1 MEFPNLAADPAA
13 QREYE
18 LLKVLAEHYFGSM
31 LVTDSKGRFLYVN
44 DGCCKLL
51 GIDRETLLG
60 LSIYDTLHDYCHAT
74 SASSIKT
81 LETKKECLSNHTLQD
96 SGKQVLALSRPH
108 FGPDGE
114 YVPTYSWDERELYT
128 LLEKFDQERD
138 NIRSVIRFMQGTD
151 KTPDML
157 IAESQP
163 MRSLLEY
170 ADHIAAVDSTVI
182 IYGESGS
189 GKEMFAKY
197 IHAKSERADQVF
209 IPINCASL
217 PPSLLEAEM
226 FGYEKGT
233 FTGGMKDGKI
243 GLFEFADKGTV
254 FLDEIGE
261 MPLELQAKL
270 LRIIENGEIKRLGS
284 NQIIKSDVR
293 IIAATNRD
301 LAEMVREKTFRAD
314 LYYRLNVLVV
324 NVPPLR
330 ERTEDIRPLAEHFVQ
345 AFNKKYGFT
354 KRLGP
359 DTIQVMEQYDWPGN
373 VRELRNTVERM
384 MVESKNT
391 LIELHSFRKVDT
403 VVVERPAGGG
413 PVPSLPAGYGPMP
426 AAVHHRRGGR
436 VRRGSASGGAADGAA
451 SFHIVPKNGEAGPP
465 PAQGR
470 SPGAIKKEDTPQGVL
485 FFRMEFTSWQRR
497 PRPPWRPGRKGR
509 CRRCSP
515 RT

>member
-1 MEFPNLAADPAA
+1 MEFPNLATDPAA

-31 LVTDSKGRFLYVN
+31 LITDSKGRFLYVN

-51 GIDRETLLG
+51 GIDRETLLN

-114 YVPTYSWDERELYT
+114 LEYVPTYSWDERELYT

-157 IAESQP
+157 LAESQS

-170 ADHIAAVDSTVI
+170 AGHIAAVDSTVI
-182 IYGESGS
+182 IYGESSS

-197 IHAKSERADQVF
+197 IHAKSGRADQVF

-293 IIAATNRD
+293 IIAATNRN

-330 ERTEDIRPLAEHFVQ
+330 ERTEDIRPLAEHFLK
-345 AFNKKYGFT
+345 AFNKKYGYT

-373 VRELRNTVERM
+373 VRKLRNTVERM
-384 MVESKNT
+384 IVESKNT
-391 LIELHSFRKVDT
+391 LIELQSFRKVDT
-403 VVVERPAGGG
+403 VVVERPAP
-413 PVPSLPAGYGPMP
+413 PVVDPSLPYQQAMDEYQRQYITAVVDECGGDLRR
-426 AAVHHRRGGR
+426 AA
-436 VRRGSASGGAADGAA
+436 A
-451 SFHIVPKNGEAGPP
+451 
-465 PAQGR
+465 
-470 SPGAIKKEDTPQGVL
+470 
-485 FFRMEFTSWQRR
+485 RMELHLSTLY
-497 PRPPWRPGRKGR
+497 RKMEKLGLPLHKEE
-509 CRRCSP
+509 SP
-515 RT
+515 ET

>member
-1 MEFPNLAADPAA
+1 MEVPNLAADPAA
-13 QREYE
+13 QREYA
-18 LLKVLAEHYFGSM
+18 LLKVLVENYFGSM
-31 LVTDSKGRFLYVN
+31 MVTDNQGRFLYVN
-44 DGCCKLL
+44 DGCCRLL
-51 GIDRETLLG
+51 GIDRQTLLSI
-60 LSIYDTLHDYCHAT
+60 SIYDTLHDYCHAT

-96 SGKQVLALSRPH
+96 SGKRVLALSRPH
-108 FGPDGE
+108 FGPDGELE

-138 NIRSVIRFMQGTD
+138 NIRSFIRFMQGTD

-197 IHAKSERADQVF
+197 IHAKSGRADQVF

-243 GLFEFADKGTV
+243 GLFEFANKGTV

-330 ERTEDIRPLAEHFVQ
+330 KRTEDIRPLAEHFVQ
-345 AFNKKYGFT
+345 AFNKKYGYT
-354 KRLGP
+354 KRLAP
-359 DTIQVMEQYDWPGN
+359 DPIQVMEQYDWPGN
-373 VRELRNTVERM
+373 VRELRN
-384 MVESKNT
+384 
-391 LIELHSFRKVDT
+391 
-403 VVVERPAGGG
+403 VVEKLLIMSDGHKIT
-413 PVPSLPAGYGPMP
+413 VDSLYTYIFDYDTFNSTKSADNSVFSEKDEISQALSQCRGNVTK
-426 AAVHHRRGGR
+426 AAAMLGITRDTLYR
-436 VRRGSASGGAADGAA
+436 
-451 SFHIVPKNGEAGPP
+451 KM
-465 PAQGR
+465 
-470 SPGAIKKEDTPQGVL
+470 KKYDITN
-485 FFRMEFTSWQRR
+485 
-497 PRPPWRPGRKGR
+497 RK
-509 CRRCSP
+509 
-515 RT
+515 

>member
-1 MEFPNLAADPAA
+1 M
-13 QREYE
+13 
-18 LLKVLAEHYFGSM
+18 
-31 LVTDSKGRFLYVN
+31 
-44 DGCCKLL
+44 
-51 GIDRETLLG
+51 
-60 LSIYDTLHDYCHAT
+60 
-74 SASSIKT
+74 
-81 LETKKECLSNHTLQD
+81 
-96 SGKQVLALSRPH
+96 LALSRPH
-108 FGPDGE
+108 FGPDGELE

-157 IAESQP
+157 IAESQS

-170 ADHIAAVDSTVI
+170 AGHIAAVDSTVI

-197 IHAKSERADQVF
+197 IHAKSGRADQVF

-293 IIAATNRD
+293 IIAATNRN

-330 ERTEDIRPLAEHFVQ
+330 ERTEDIRPLAEHFLK
-345 AFNKKYGFT
+345 AFNKKYGYT

-384 MVESKNT
+384 IVESKNT
-391 LIELHSFRKVDT
+391 LIELQSFRKVDT
-403 VVVERPAGGG
+403 VVVERPA
-413 PVPSLPAGYGPMP
+413 PPAVDPSLPYQQAMDEYQRQYITAVVDECGGDLRR
-426 AAVHHRRGGR
+426 AA
-436 VRRGSASGGAADGAA
+436 A
-451 SFHIVPKNGEAGPP
+451 
-465 PAQGR
+465 
-470 SPGAIKKEDTPQGVL
+470 
-485 FFRMEFTSWQRR
+485 RMELHLSTLY
-497 PRPPWRPGRKGR
+497 RKMEKLGLPLHKEE
-509 CRRCSP
+509 SP
-515 RT
+515 ET

>member
-1 MEFPNLAADPAA
+1 MTKREKGDVTEFPNLATDPAA

-31 LVTDSKGRFLYVN
+31 LITDSKGRFLYVN

-51 GIDRETLLG
+51 GIDRETLLN

-114 YVPTYSWDERELYT
+114 LEYVPTYSWDERELYT

-157 IAESQP
+157 LAESQS

-170 ADHIAAVDSTVI
+170 AGHIAAVDSTVI
-182 IYGESGS
+182 IYGESSS

-197 IHAKSERADQVF
+197 IHAKSGRADQVF

-293 IIAATNRD
+293 IIAATNRN

-330 ERTEDIRPLAEHFVQ
+330 ERTEDIRPLAEHFLK
-345 AFNKKYGFT
+345 AFNKKYGYT

-373 VRELRNTVERM
+373 VRKLRNTVERM
-384 MVESKNT
+384 IVESKNT
-391 LIELHSFRKVDT
+391 LIELQSFRKVDT
-403 VVVERPAGGG
+403 VVVERPAP
-413 PVPSLPAGYGPMP
+413 PVVDPSLPYQQAMDEYQRQYITAVVDECGGDLRR
-426 AAVHHRRGGR
+426 AA
-436 VRRGSASGGAADGAA
+436 A
-451 SFHIVPKNGEAGPP
+451 
-465 PAQGR
+465 
-470 SPGAIKKEDTPQGVL
+470 
-485 FFRMEFTSWQRR
+485 RMELHLSTLY
-497 PRPPWRPGRKGR
+497 RKMEKLGLPLHKEE
-509 CRRCSP
+509 SP
-515 RT
+515 ET

>member
-1 MEFPNLAADPAA
+1 MEFPNLATDPAA

-31 LVTDSKGRFLYVN
+31 LITDSKGRFLYVN
-44 DGCCKLL
+44 DGCCRLL
-51 GIDRETLLG
+51 GIDRETLLN

-114 YVPTYSWDERELYT
+114 LEYVPTYSWDERELYT

-157 IAESQP
+157 IAESQS

-170 ADHIAAVDSTVI
+170 AGHIAAVDSTVI

-197 IHAKSERADQVF
+197 IHAKSGRADQVF

-293 IIAATNRD
+293 IIAATNRN

-330 ERTEDIRPLAEHFVQ
+330 ERTEDIRPLAEHFLK
-345 AFNKKYGFT
+345 AFNKKYGYT

-384 MVESKNT
+384 IVESKNT
-391 LIELHSFRKVDT
+391 LIELQSFRKVDT
-403 VVVERPAGGG
+403 VVVERPA
-413 PVPSLPAGYGPMP
+413 PPAVDPSLPYQQAMDEYQRQYITAVVDECGGDLRR
-426 AAVHHRRGGR
+426 AA
-436 VRRGSASGGAADGAA
+436 A
-451 SFHIVPKNGEAGPP
+451 
-465 PAQGR
+465 
-470 SPGAIKKEDTPQGVL
+470 
-485 FFRMEFTSWQRR
+485 RMELHLSTLY
-497 PRPPWRPGRKGR
+497 RKMEKLGLPLHKEE
-509 CRRCSP
+509 SP
-515 RT
+515 ET

>member
-1 MEFPNLAADPAA
+1 M
-13 QREYE
+13 
-18 LLKVLAEHYFGSM
+18 
-31 LVTDSKGRFLYVN
+31 
-44 DGCCKLL
+44 
-51 GIDRETLLG
+51 
-60 LSIYDTLHDYCHAT
+60 
-74 SASSIKT
+74 
-81 LETKKECLSNHTLQD
+81 
-96 SGKQVLALSRPH
+96 LALSRPH
-108 FGPDGE
+108 FGPDGELE

-157 IAESQP
+157 IAESQS

-170 ADHIAAVDSTVI
+170 AGHIAAVDSTVI

-197 IHAKSERADQVF
+197 IHAKSGRADQVF

-293 IIAATNRD
+293 IIAATNRN

-330 ERTEDIRPLAEHFVQ
+330 ERTEDIRPLAEHFLK
-345 AFNKKYGFT
+345 AFNKKYGYT

-384 MVESKNT
+384 IVESKNT
-391 LIELHSFRKVDT
+391 LIELQSFRKVDT
-403 VVVERPAGGG
+403 VVVERPAP
-413 PVPSLPAGYGPMP
+413 PVVDPSLPYQQAMDEYQRQYITAVVDECGGDLRR
-426 AAVHHRRGGR
+426 AA
-436 VRRGSASGGAADGAA
+436 A
-451 SFHIVPKNGEAGPP
+451 
-465 PAQGR
+465 
-470 SPGAIKKEDTPQGVL
+470 
-485 FFRMEFTSWQRR
+485 RMELHLSTLY
-497 PRPPWRPGRKGR
+497 RKMEKLGLPLHKEE
-509 CRRCSP
+509 SP
-515 RT
+515 ET

>member
-1 MEFPNLAADPAA
+1 MEFPNLATDPAA

-31 LVTDSKGRFLYVN
+31 LITDSKGRFLYVN

-51 GIDRETLLG
+51 GIDRETLLN

-114 YVPTYSWDERELYT
+114 LEYVPTYSWDERELYT

-157 IAESQP
+157 IAESQS

-170 ADHIAAVDSTVI
+170 AGHIAAVDSTVI

-197 IHAKSERADQVF
+197 IHAKSGRADQVF

-270 LRIIENGEIKRLGS
+270 LRIIENGEIKRMGS

-293 IIAATNRD
+293 IIAATNRN

-330 ERTEDIRPLAEHFVQ
+330 ERTEDIRPLAEHFLK
-345 AFNKKYGFT
+345 AFNKKYVYT

-384 MVESKNT
+384 IVESKNT
-391 LIELHSFRKVDT
+391 LIELQPFRKVDT
-403 VVVERPAGGG
+403 VVVERPA
-413 PVPSLPAGYGPMP
+413 PPAVDPSLPYQQAMDEYQRQYITAVVDECGGDLRR
-426 AAVHHRRGGR
+426 AA
-436 VRRGSASGGAADGAA
+436 A
-451 SFHIVPKNGEAGPP
+451 
-465 PAQGR
+465 
-470 SPGAIKKEDTPQGVL
+470 
-485 FFRMEFTSWQRR
+485 RMELHLSTLY
-497 PRPPWRPGRKGR
+497 RKMEKLGLPLHKEE
-509 CRRCSP
+509 SP
-515 RT
+515 ET

>member
-1 MEFPNLAADPAA
+1 MEFPNLATDPAA

-31 LVTDSKGRFLYVN
+31 LITDSKGRFLYVN

-51 GIDRETLLG
+51 GIDRETLLN

-114 YVPTYSWDERELYT
+114 LEYVPTYSWDERELYT

-157 IAESQP
+157 IAESQS

-170 ADHIAAVDSTVI
+170 ASHIAAVDSTVI

-197 IHAKSERADQVF
+197 IHAKSGRADQVF

-293 IIAATNRD
+293 IIAATNRN

-330 ERTEDIRPLAEHFVQ
+330 ERTEDIRPLAEHFLK
-345 AFNKKYGFT
+345 AFNKKYGYT

-384 MVESKNT
+384 IVESKNT
-391 LIELHSFRKVDT
+391 LIELQSFRKVDT
-403 VVVERPAGGG
+403 VVVERPA
-413 PVPSLPAGYGPMP
+413 PPAVDPSLPYQQAMDEYQRQYITAVVDACGGDLRR
-426 AAVHHRRGGR
+426 AA
-436 VRRGSASGGAADGAA
+436 A
-451 SFHIVPKNGEAGPP
+451 
-465 PAQGR
+465 
-470 SPGAIKKEDTPQGVL
+470 
-485 FFRMEFTSWQRR
+485 RMELHLSTLY
-497 PRPPWRPGRKGR
+497 RKMEKLGL
-509 CRRCSP
+509 P
-515 RT
+515 LHKEETPET

>member
-108 FGPDGE
+108 FGPDGELE

-384 MVESKNT
+384 MV
-391 LIELHSFRKVDT
+391 
-403 VVVERPAGGG
+403 
-413 PVPSLPAGYGPMP
+413 
-426 AAVHHRRGGR
+426 
-436 VRRGSASGGAADGAA
+436 
-451 SFHIVPKNGEAGPP
+451 
-465 PAQGR
+465 
-470 SPGAIKKEDTPQGVL
+470 
-485 FFRMEFTSWQRR
+485 
-497 PRPPWRPGRKGR
+497 
-509 CRRCSP
+509 
-515 RT
+515 

>member
-1 MEFPNLAADPAA
+1 MEFPNLATDPAA

-31 LVTDSKGRFLYVN
+31 LITDRKGRFLYVN
-44 DGCCKLL
+44 DGCCRLL
-51 GIDRETLLG
+51 DIDRETLLTP
-60 LSIYDTLHDYCHAT
+60 SIYDTLHDYCHAT

-114 YVPTYSWDERELYT
+114 LEYVPTYSWDERELYT

-157 IAESQP
+157 IAESQS

-170 ADHIAAVDSTVI
+170 AGHIAAVDSTVI

-197 IHAKSERADQVF
+197 IHAKSGRADQVF

-293 IIAATNRD
+293 IIAATNRN

-330 ERTEDIRPLAEHFVQ
+330 KRTEDIRPLAEHFLK
-345 AFNKKYGFT
+345 AFNKKYGYT

-373 VRELRNTVERM
+373 VRQLENLIERM
-384 MVESKNT
+384 V
-391 LIELHSFRKVDT
+391 IT
-403 VVVERPAGGG
+403 VQDPIIDVSA
-413 PVPSLPAGYGPMP
+413 LPLEYT
-426 AAVHHRRGGR
+426 
-436 VRRGSASGGAADGAA
+436 
-451 SFHIVPKNGEAGPP
+451 GEAVP
-465 PAQGR
+465 PAELLAG
-470 SPGAIKKEDTPQGVL
+470 SGTLAE
-485 FFRMEFTSWQRR
+485 RMDAYESQIIREAY
-497 PRPPWRPGRKGR
+497 
-509 CRRCSP
+509 RRCGTTVAVARELGISQATAA
-515 RT
+515 RKIQKYVSNRS

>member
-1 MEFPNLAADPAA
+1 MEFPNLATDPAA

-31 LVTDSKGRFLYVN
+31 LITDSKGRFLYVN

-51 GIDRETLLG
+51 GIDRETLLN

-114 YVPTYSWDERELYT
+114 LEYVPTYSWDERELYT

-157 IAESQP
+157 IAESQS

-170 ADHIAAVDSTVI
+170 AGHIAAVDSTVI

-197 IHAKSERADQVF
+197 IHAKSGRADQVF

-293 IIAATNRD
+293 IIAATNRN

-330 ERTEDIRPLAEHFVQ
+330 ERTEDIRPLAEHFLK
-345 AFNKKYGFT
+345 AFNKKYGYT

-373 VRELRNTVERM
+373 VRKLRNTVERM
-384 MVESKNT
+384 IVESKNT
-391 LIELHSFRKVDT
+391 LIELQSFRKVDT
-403 VVVERPAGGG
+403 VVVERPAP
-413 PVPSLPAGYGPMP
+413 PVVDPSLPYQQAMDEYQRQYITAVVDECGGDLRR
-426 AAVHHRRGGR
+426 AA
-436 VRRGSASGGAADGAA
+436 A
-451 SFHIVPKNGEAGPP
+451 
-465 PAQGR
+465 
-470 SPGAIKKEDTPQGVL
+470 
-485 FFRMEFTSWQRR
+485 RMELHLSTLY
-497 PRPPWRPGRKGR
+497 RKMEKLGLPLHKEE
-509 CRRCSP
+509 SP
-515 RT
+515 ET

>member
-1 MEFPNLAADPAA
+1 MEFPNLATDPAA

-31 LVTDSKGRFLYVN
+31 LITDSKGRFLYVN
-44 DGCCKLL
+44 DGCCRLL
-51 GIDRETLLG
+51 GIDRETLLN

-114 YVPTYSWDERELYT
+114 LEYVPTYSWDERELYT

-157 IAESQP
+157 IAESQS

-170 ADHIAAVDSTVI
+170 AGHIAAVDSTVI

-197 IHAKSERADQVF
+197 IHAKSGRADQVF

-293 IIAATNRD
+293 IIAATNRN

-330 ERTEDIRPLAEHFVQ
+330 ERTEDIRPLAEHFLK
-345 AFNKKYGFT
+345 AFNKKYGYT

-384 MVESKNT
+384 IVESKNT
-391 LIELHSFRKVDT
+391 LIELQSFRKVDT
-403 VVVERPAGGG
+403 VVVERPA
-413 PVPSLPAGYGPMP
+413 PPAVDPSLPYQQAMDEYQRQYITAVVDECGGDLRR
-426 AAVHHRRGGR
+426 AA
-436 VRRGSASGGAADGAA
+436 A
-451 SFHIVPKNGEAGPP
+451 
-465 PAQGR
+465 
-470 SPGAIKKEDTPQGVL
+470 
-485 FFRMEFTSWQRR
+485 RMELHLSTLY
-497 PRPPWRPGRKGR
+497 RKMEKLGLPLR
-509 CRRCSP
+509 KEESP
-515 RT
+515 ET

>member
-1 MEFPNLAADPAA
+1 MEFPNLATDPAA

-31 LVTDSKGRFLYVN
+31 LITDSKGRFLYVN

-51 GIDRETLLG
+51 GIDRETLLN

-114 YVPTYSWDERELYT
+114 LEYVPTYSWDERELYT

-157 IAESQP
+157 LAESQS

-170 ADHIAAVDSTVI
+170 AGHIAAVDSTVI
-182 IYGESGS
+182 IYGESSS

-197 IHAKSERADQVF
+197 IHAKSGRADQVF

-293 IIAATNRD
+293 IIAATNRN
-301 LAEMVREKTFRAD
+301 LAEMAREKTFRAD

-330 ERTEDIRPLAEHFVQ
+330 ERTEDIRPLAEHFLK
-345 AFNKKYGFT
+345 AFNKKYGYT

-373 VRELRNTVERM
+373 VRKLRNTVERM
-384 MVESKNT
+384 IVESKNT
-391 LIELHSFRKVDT
+391 LIELQSFRKVDT
-403 VVVERPAGGG
+403 VVVERPAP
-413 PVPSLPAGYGPMP
+413 PVVDPSLPYQQAMDEYQRQYITAVVDECGGDLRR
-426 AAVHHRRGGR
+426 AA
-436 VRRGSASGGAADGAA
+436 A
-451 SFHIVPKNGEAGPP
+451 
-465 PAQGR
+465 
-470 SPGAIKKEDTPQGVL
+470 
-485 FFRMEFTSWQRR
+485 RMELHLSTLY
-497 PRPPWRPGRKGR
+497 RKMEKLGLPLHKEE
-509 CRRCSP
+509 SP
-515 RT
+515 ET

>member
-1 MEFPNLAADPAA
+1 MEFPNLATDPAA

-31 LVTDSKGRFLYVN
+31 LITDSKGRFLYVN

-51 GIDRETLLG
+51 GIDRETLLN

-114 YVPTYSWDERELYT
+114 LEYVPTYSWDERELYT

-157 IAESQP
+157 IAESQS

-170 ADHIAAVDSTVI
+170 AGHIAAVDSTVI

-197 IHAKSERADQVF
+197 IHAKSGRADQVF

-293 IIAATNRD
+293 IIAATNRN

-330 ERTEDIRPLAEHFVQ
+330 ERTEDIRPLAEHFLK
-345 AFNKKYGFT
+345 AFNKKYGYT

-384 MVESKNT
+384 IVESKNT
-391 LIELHSFRKVDT
+391 LIELQSFRKVDT
-403 VVVERPAGGG
+403 VVVERPA
-413 PVPSLPAGYGPMP
+413 PPAVDPSLPYQQAMDEYQRQYITAVVDECGGDLRR
-426 AAVHHRRGGR
+426 AA
-436 VRRGSASGGAADGAA
+436 A
-451 SFHIVPKNGEAGPP
+451 
-465 PAQGR
+465 
-470 SPGAIKKEDTPQGVL
+470 
-485 FFRMEFTSWQRR
+485 RMELHLSTLYRKMEKLGL
-497 PRPPWRPGRKGR
+497 PLHKEEPPE
-509 CRRCSP
+509 
-515 RT
+515 T

>member
-1 MEFPNLAADPAA
+1 MEFPNLATDPAA

-31 LVTDSKGRFLYVN
+31 LITDSKGRFLYVN

-51 GIDRETLLG
+51 GIDRETLLN

-114 YVPTYSWDERELYT
+114 LEYVPTYSWDERELYT

-157 IAESQP
+157 LAESQS

-170 ADHIAAVDSTVI
+170 AGHIAAVDSTVI
-182 IYGESGS
+182 IYGESSS

-197 IHAKSERADQVF
+197 IHAKSGRADQVF

-293 IIAATNRD
+293 IIAATNRN

-330 ERTEDIRPLAEHFVQ
+330 ERTEDIRPLAEHFLK
-345 AFNKKYGFT
+345 AFNKKYGYT

-384 MVESKNT
+384 IVESKNT
-391 LIELHSFRKVDT
+391 LIELQSFRKVDT
-403 VVVERPAGGG
+403 VVVERPA
-413 PVPSLPAGYGPMP
+413 PPAVDPSLPYQQAMDEYQRQYITAVVDECGGDLRR
-426 AAVHHRRGGR
+426 AA
-436 VRRGSASGGAADGAA
+436 A
-451 SFHIVPKNGEAGPP
+451 
-465 PAQGR
+465 
-470 SPGAIKKEDTPQGVL
+470 
-485 FFRMEFTSWQRR
+485 RMELHLSTLY
-497 PRPPWRPGRKGR
+497 RKMEKLGLPLHKEE
-509 CRRCSP
+509 SP
-515 RT
+515 ET

>member
-1 MEFPNLAADPAA
+1 MEFPNLATDPAA

-31 LVTDSKGRFLYVN
+31 LITDSKGRFLYVN
-44 DGCCKLL
+44 DGCCRLL
-51 GIDRETLLG
+51 GIDRQTLLSI
-60 LSIYDTLHDYCHAT
+60 SIYDTLHDYCHAT

-96 SGKQVLALSRPH
+96 SGKRVLALSRPH
-108 FGPDGE
+108 FGPDGELE

-197 IHAKSERADQVF
+197 IHAKSGRADQVF

-243 GLFEFADKGTV
+243 GLFEFANKGTV

-301 LAEMVREKTFRAD
+301 LAEMVQEKTFRAD

-330 ERTEDIRPLAEHFVQ
+330 KRTEDIRPLAEHFVQ
-345 AFNKKYGFT
+345 AFNKKYGYT
-354 KRLGP
+354 KRLAP

-391 LIELHSFRKVDT
+391 LIEFQSFGKVDT
-403 VVVERPAGGG
+403 VVVERPA
-413 PVPSLPAGYGPMP
+413 PPAVDPSLPYQQAMDEYQRQYITAVVDECGGDLRQ
-426 AAVHHRRGGR
+426 AA
-436 VRRGSASGGAADGAA
+436 
-451 SFHIVPKNGEAGPP
+451 K
-465 PAQGR
+465 
-470 SPGAIKKEDTPQGVL
+470 
-485 FFRMEFTSWQRR
+485 RMELHLSTLY
-497 PRPPWRPGRKGR
+497 RKMEKLGLPLHR
-509 CRRCSP
+509 EDAP
-515 RT
+515 EP

>member
-1 MEFPNLAADPAA
+1 MEFPNLATDPAA

-31 LVTDSKGRFLYVN
+31 LITDSKGRFLYVN

-51 GIDRETLLG
+51 GIDRETLLN

-114 YVPTYSWDERELYT
+114 LEYVPTYSWDERELYT

-157 IAESQP
+157 IAESQS

-170 ADHIAAVDSTVI
+170 AGHIAAVDSTVI

-197 IHAKSERADQVF
+197 IHAKSGRADQVF

-261 MPLELQAKL
+261 MPLE
-270 LRIIENGEIKRLGS
+270 RLGS

-293 IIAATNRD
+293 IIAATNRN

-330 ERTEDIRPLAEHFVQ
+330 ERTEDIRPLAEHFLK
-345 AFNKKYGFT
+345 AFNKKYGYT

-384 MVESKNT
+384 IVESKNT
-391 LIELHSFRKVDT
+391 LIELQSFRKVDT
-403 VVVERPAGGG
+403 VVVERPA
-413 PVPSLPAGYGPMP
+413 PPAVDPSLPYQQAMDEYQRQYITAVVDECGGDLRR
-426 AAVHHRRGGR
+426 AA
-436 VRRGSASGGAADGAA
+436 A
-451 SFHIVPKNGEAGPP
+451 
-465 PAQGR
+465 
-470 SPGAIKKEDTPQGVL
+470 
-485 FFRMEFTSWQRR
+485 RMELHLSTLY
-497 PRPPWRPGRKGR
+497 RKMEKLGLPLHKEE
-509 CRRCSP
+509 SP
-515 RT
+515 ET

>member
-1 MEFPNLAADPAA
+1 MQTGNLAADPAA
-13 QREYE
+13 QKEYQ

-31 LVTDSKGRFLYVN
+31 MVTDSKGRFLYVN

-51 GIDRETLLG
+51 GIDRETLLNI
-60 LSIYDTLHDYCHAT
+60 SIYDTLHDYCHAT

-81 LETKKECLSNHTLQD
+81 LETKQECLSNHTLES
-96 SGKQVLALSRPH
+96 SGKQILALSRPH

-114 YVPTYSWDERELYT
+114 LQYVPTYSWDEQELYV
-128 LLEKFDQERD
+128 LLEKFDQER
-138 NIRSVIRFMQGTD
+138 NNVRSIIRFMQGTD

-157 IAESQP
+157 IAESQS

-170 ADHIAAVDSTVI
+170 AAHIAAVDSTVI

-197 IHAKSERADQVF
+197 IHAKSSRADQVF

-243 GLFEFADKGTV
+243 GLFEFANKGTI

-261 MPLELQAKL
+261 MPLELQSKL
-270 LRIIENGEIKRLGS
+270 LRIIETGEIKRLGS
-284 NQIIKSDVR
+284 NQIIKCDVR

-314 LYYRLNVLVV
+314 LYYRLNVLVI

-330 ERTEDIRPLAEHFVQ
+330 ERVEDIRPLAQHFVQ
-345 AFNKKYGFT
+345 TFNKKYGVT
-354 KRLGP
+354 KHLSP
-359 DTIQVMEQYDWPGN
+359 ETIRIMEHYSWPGN
-373 VRELRNTVERM
+373 VRELRNTMERM
-384 MVESKNT
+384 MVESKNN
-391 LIELHSFRKVDT
+391 LIDPKAFRKGDT
-403 VVVERPAGGG
+403 VVVERASHPIADNTLPYQQAMEACERKYISDVVDACGGNIRQ
-413 PVPSLPAGYGPMP
+413 
-426 AAVHHRRGGR
+426 AAEKMGLHISTLYRKIDKLGLSFPKDG
-436 VRRGSASGGAADGAA
+436 ADGAG
-451 SFHIVPKNGEAGPP
+451 F
-465 PAQGR
+465 
-470 SPGAIKKEDTPQGVL
+470 SPQAPNT
-485 FFRMEFTSWQRR
+485 
-497 PRPPWRPGRKGR
+497 
-509 CRRCSP
+509 
-515 RT
+515 